1 MFFPLC
7 RRSFGSIC
15 ACVRL
20 VRQSGTNFNMDQTWS
35 RKDLGQGREGRGGC
49 GDTRRSRNTHATYF
63 GCSKTRAAIAEF
75 ARTSALALSSESFR
89 IFSCVY
95 SSSRQSFCGCC
106 AVLKHLNRLL
116 CAFLSLC
123 YCCFSQFSNNKLT
136 GEVKL
141 FCGDSIV
148 RATAPYVGGAR

>member
-1 MFFPLC
+1 MCPLC
-7 RRSFGSIC
+7 RRSFGLIFVRV
-15 ACVRL
+15 CVFVLSGSL
-20 VRQSGTNFNMDQTWS
+20 VRTSTWT
-35 RKDLGQGREGRGGC
+35 KHGHGRTSGRGERGGG

-75 ARTSALALSSESFR
+75 ARSPALALSSESFR

-123 YCCFSQFSNNKLT
+123 YCCFSQFSNNNLT
-136 GEVKL
+136 GK
-141 FCGDSIV
+141 
-148 RATAPYVGGAR
+148 